1 MGEIDDHEVGS
12 ASGLL
17 ESLQQLGASL
27 GVAVLGTLFFST
39 IALED
44 GGPHAAM
51 AAGRHLVAAERTL
64 LVTVGLIAVA
74 FVIAFQLPRRARALV
89 G

>member
-17 ESLQQLGASL
+17 QSLQQLGASL
-27 GVAVLGTLFFST
+27 GVAALGTLFFST

-44 GGPHAAM
+44 TGPRAAM
-51 AAGRHLVAAERTL
+51 AR
-64 LVTVGLIAVA
+64 
-74 FVIAFQLPRRARALV
+74 
-89 G
+89 